1 LSNPSVHTNS
11 FVHQLSQLNW
21 IVSAFNLTSATFIP
35 TWGQFADVFGRYTAL
50 QIAIITMLVGST
62 LCAGAPVTDASPS
75 KSLTGCW
82 MCRSCD
88 RDQGL
93 ISDKVSLRENAK
105 NNTVFAIFGGIG
117 YEIGPIIG
125 GYLAQASWRCCF
137 IINIP
142 IGVIGLVLV
151 HFLLRSELLGPQP
164 IIRSDGVFESQET
177 PLAFTAKM
185 ATIDFGGQFLFLFG
199 MGLLVLAFN
208 LGWIFLFL
216 GRRQCHCTSGHRVL
230 THSRLSCLGI
240 LHGPRIK
247 ASSQI
252 SISKSH
258 DTFETSLYKECWAA
272 DLY

>member
-1 LSNPSVHTNS
+1 
-11 FVHQLSQLNW
+11 
-21 IVSAFNLTSATFIP
+21 
-35 TWGQFADVFGRYTAL
+35 
-50 QIAIITMLVGST
+50 
-62 LCAGAPVTDASPS
+62 
-75 KSLTGCW
+75 
-82 MCRSCD
+82 
-88 RDQGL
+88 
-93 ISDKVSLRENAK
+93 
-105 NNTVFAIFGGIG
+105 
-117 YEIGPIIG
+117 
-125 GYLAQASWRCCF
+125 
-137 IINIP
+137 
-142 IGVIGLVLV
+142 VLV

-230 THSRLSCLGI
+230 THNRLSCLGI
-240 LHGPRIK
+240 LHGARIK
-247 ASSQI
+247 VSSQI